1 MLLMP
6 MFRDEFYDSFL
17 DKLPAPCAQSRTDVM
32 ETADAFVI
40 KVDLPGFDKDQFDIE
55 VGPDHV
61 VRLSGKQSEEKETEG
76 AKYHMRER
84 SQVEFS
90 RSFRLPQNIKQQEVS
105 AGYEN
110 GVLTVTVPKAE
121 KAAEKLKVQVK

>member
-55 VGPDHV
+55 VGLKP
-61 VRLSGKQSEEKETEG
+61 RSYALSGSKTKKRKRRARSTT
-76 AKYHMRER
+76 RER
-84 SQVEFS
+84 RKVEFS
-90 RSFRLPQNIKQQEVS
+90 RSFRFGTISSSKKS
-105 AGYEN
+105 APDYEKR
-110 GVLTVTVPKAE
+110 PC
-121 KAAEKLKVQVK
+121 QP